1 MSRFGVSKSQRAFTA
16 VALLLAVLYMA
27 AGLSV
32 WLGVWNPNEFA
43 RSLWGLGGLL
53 AGVLIVLGVWMQ
65 ESSPLVAAFLVFAGA
80 VPVAVVFAWT
90 LLPPVLTF
98 FMIMLWARA
107 RGVEARAKKQVA
119 ARAAETVAFSA
130 EGQPAEQSA
139 G

>member
-32 WLGVWNPNEFA
+32 WLGIWNPNEFA
-43 RSLWGLGGLL
+43 RSLWGLAGLL
-53 AGVLIVLGVWMQ
+53 AGVLILFGVWMQ
-65 ESSPLVAAFLVFAGA
+65 ESSPLVGALFVFAGA
-80 VPVAVVFAWT
+80 MPVAVIFAWT

-98 FMIMLWARA
+98 FMLLLWARA
-107 RGVEARAKKQVA
+107 RGVEAKAKQQVA
-119 ARAAETVAFSA
+119 TRAAETKAFAA

>member
-53 AGVLIVLGVWMQ
+53 AGVLILLGVWMQ
-65 ESSPLVAAFLVFAGA
+65 ESSPLVASLLVFGGA
-80 VPVAVVFAWT
+80 LPIAIIFAWT

-98 FMIMLWARA
+98 FMLLLWARA
-107 RGVEARAKKQVA
+107 RGVEAKAQRQVA
-119 ARAAETVAFSA
+119 ARAAETAAFAA
-130 EGQPAEQSA
+130 EGQPAEQNA